1 MRVRSLEQRE
11 VRRAAAREQRRREGL
26 ELVGKLTAAIEP
38 ADLHWLS
45 GILEGEGSFGVRK
58 VVRRG
63 PPLHAPRRYNDPIV
77 QLSMTDE
84 DVVRRAAALLG
95 SWCRRFTEQSE
106 NRKPR
111 WATSVV
117 SGRAAAWM
125 TILCPLMGSRRQERI
140 REVLAGWEVI
150 RHLPRG
156 ARGEVV
162 AA

>member
-1 MRVRSLEQRE
+1 MKV
-11 VRRAAAREQRRREGL
+11 V
-26 ELVGKLTAAIEP
+26 VAIQP

-63 PPLHAPRRYNDPIV
+63 DTLHAPRRYSDPII

-95 SWCRRFTEQSE
+95 AWCNRYDKTGP

-140 REVLAGWEVI
+140 REVLAGWEAI